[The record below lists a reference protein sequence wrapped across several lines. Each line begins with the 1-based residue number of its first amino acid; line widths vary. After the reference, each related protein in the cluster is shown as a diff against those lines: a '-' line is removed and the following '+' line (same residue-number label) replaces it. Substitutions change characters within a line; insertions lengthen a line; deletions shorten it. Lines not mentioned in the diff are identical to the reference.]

1 MLLEMLFMKISYISD
16 FCKWNREY
24 RSFFLHSE
32 PENEQKQAEKKD
44 QQKQK
49 KSAVQKKLC
58 GKLENNRIGFG
69 RKKPEIVVK
78 KQMMK
83 IYKQFLP
90 VHKDKRNEKNRQ
102 KDDSQSRKEERR
114 KELLFQTKKNPE

>member
-1 MLLEMLFMKISYISD
+1 MLPEVLFMKISYISD

-32 PENEQKQAEKKD
+32 PENEQKKAEKKD
-44 QQKQK
+44 QEKQK
-49 KSAVQKKLC
+49 KCAVQKKLC

-69 RKKPEIVVK
+69 RKNPEIVVK

-90 VHKDKRNEKNRQ
+90 VHKDKRNEKNR
-102 KDDSQSRKEERR
+102 
-114 KELLFQTKKNPE
+114 

>member
-1 MLLEMLFMKISYISD
+1 M
-16 FCKWNREY
+16 
-24 RSFFLHSE
+24 
-32 PENEQKQAEKKD
+32 KD

-102 KDDSQSRKEERR
+102 KDDSQSRKKERR
-114 KELLFQTKKNPE
+114 KELLFQTKNNPE